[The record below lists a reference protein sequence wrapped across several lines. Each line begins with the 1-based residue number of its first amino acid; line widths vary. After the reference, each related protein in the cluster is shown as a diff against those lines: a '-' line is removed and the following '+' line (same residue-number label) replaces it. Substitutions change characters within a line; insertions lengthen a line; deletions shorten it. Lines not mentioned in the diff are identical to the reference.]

1 MIKTSWIYILFYIQ
15 LALITNFIIYGLIA
29 IIDVLVEVTIIF
41 KPFVRYTFGMLQP
54 VMILPIVIYNLIN
67 IRPLHLVYLVIIG
80 AILFLEIIIILGWM
94 IGLMVQPIIF
104 HNPFAFM
111 PPFKELNDDG
121 AFEWF
126 FKKTGADKK
135 LKDSSKYIL
144 NLLKAIMSPEEFEAA
159 QQRCMERFIG
169 GGRASAPRS
178 TFTIPKPNSEYID
191 YDFEKVYK
199 DDDRKEDYFYRG
211 SYLSI
216 KQREDANAYRNMT
229 ITRPDIVAMLPDM
242 PDTLNMLKS
251 SANKLNIRL
260 G

>member
-15 LALITNFIIYGLIA
+15 LALITNFILYGLIA

-67 IRPLHLVYLVIIG
+67 IRPLHLVYLIIIG
-80 AILFLEIIIILGWM
+80 AILLIEILILLGWI
-94 IGLMVQPIIF
+94 IGLIVQPIIF

-126 FKKTGADKK
+126 FKKTKADKK
-135 LKDSSKYIL
+135 LMDISRYIL
-144 NLLKAIMSPEEFEAA
+144 NLLKEIMSPEEFEAA
-159 QQRCMERFIG
+159 QQRCTEKFV
-169 GGRASAPRS
+169 GGRGGFP
-178 TFTIPKPNSEYID
+178 TFKIPKPNSEYID

-199 DDDRKEDYFYRG
+199 DDDRKEDRFYRG

-229 ITRPDIVAMLPDM
+229 IARPDIVAMLPDM
-242 PDTLNMLKS
+242 PDTLNMIKS

>member
-29 IIDVLVEVTIIF
+29 IIDVLVDVTIIF
-41 KPFVRYTFGMLQP
+41 KPFVRYTFGLLQP
-54 VMILPIVIYNLIN
+54 VMVLPIVIYDLVN
-67 IRPLHLVYLVIIG
+67 IRPLHLAYLIIIG
-80 AILFLEIIIILGWM
+80 AILFIEIIILLAWM
-94 IGLMVQPIIF
+94 IGLMLQPIIF

-126 FKKTGADKK
+126 FRKTGADKK
-135 LKDSSKYIL
+135 IKDSSKYIL
-144 NLLKAIMSPEEFEAA
+144 DLLKEIMSPEEFEAA
-159 QQRCMERFIG
+159 QKRCRESFISG
-169 GGRASAPRS
+169 GGRAGGFPVF
-178 TFTIPKPNSEYID
+178 TFPKPNSEYID

-199 DDDRKEDYFYRG
+199 EEDRKDDLFYRG

-216 KQREDANAYRNMT
+216 KQREDANTYRNMT
-229 ITRPDIVAMLPDM
+229 IARPDIVATLPDI
-242 PDTLNMLKS
+242 PDALNVIKT